1 MENIKQDD
9 ILLEV
14 KDLKQH
20 FPIKHSHNV
29 IRAVDGISFNLKR
42 GETLGLVGESG
53 CGKST
58 TARAIN
64 HLYIPT
70 SGDIVLDGVNLT
82 SLSKKKWPPPELICK
97 WSFRIPMPH

>member
-1 MENIKQDD
+1 MSQVIEENKED

-29 IRAVDGISFNLKR
+29 IRAVDGITFNLHR

-64 HLYIPT
+64 HLYTPT
-70 SGDIVLDGVNLT
+70 SGDIILDDVNL
-82 SLSKKKWPPPELICK
+82 SKLSKKEMYSARKDMQMV
-97 WSFRIPMPH
+97 F